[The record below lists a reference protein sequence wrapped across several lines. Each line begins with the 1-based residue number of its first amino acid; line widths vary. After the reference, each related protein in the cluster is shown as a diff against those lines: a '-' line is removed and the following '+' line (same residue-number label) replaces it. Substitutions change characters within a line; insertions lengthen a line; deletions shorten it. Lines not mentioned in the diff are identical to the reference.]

1 MSRMIQHTAVT
12 QRTRLTHVG
21 LNQVDPDTF
30 FGVPELLQPLADQEP
45 LSNIAASAMQQDPPH
60 AELIAY
66 LDFAV
71 IPEKGETPVDDFVVS
86 SSSFWIVFVKSTRG
100 RTFRFL
106 FAAKT
111 GTQTDVCIIDRS
123 QNDILLL
130 VQEDNRLE
138 LMRDGERLG
147 SLWRRRQVVSRVI
160 PGIVMVGTSPAFFK
174 IPVTQTLSIHIR
186 HGTYPEE
193 GTSVTYCYPPASCPI
208 RGHRRTERAN
218 PMSSMWHANAQQ
230 RMIAAR
236 YSTTSRKSFARKI
249 IQ

>member
-1 MSRMIQHTAVT
+1 M
-12 QRTRLTHVG
+12 
-21 LNQVDPDTF
+21 
-30 FGVPELLQPLADQEP
+30 
-45 LSNIAASAMQQDPPH
+45 
-60 AELIAY
+60 
-66 LDFAV
+66 

-86 SSSFWIVFVKSTRG
+86 SSSFWIVFVKSMRG

-138 LMRDGERLG
+138 LTETVAAFGENSAGRGAAGLP
-147 SLWRRRQVVSRVI
+147 LAEKASRFVI

-218 PMSSMWHANAQQ
+218 LMSSMRHANAQQ